1 MVPLPRRHGARFVGS
16 VMMGVAYLLRET
28 KQEWLTG
35 NGDDPEAPDDG
46 EAELNSDQPGTDEI
60 SPDETDTGQSDDRS
74 RDGPA

>member
-1 MVPLPRRHGARFVGS
+1 
-16 VMMGVAYLLRET
+16 MMGVAYLLRET
-28 KQEWLTG
+28 KQEWLNGNGGNGG